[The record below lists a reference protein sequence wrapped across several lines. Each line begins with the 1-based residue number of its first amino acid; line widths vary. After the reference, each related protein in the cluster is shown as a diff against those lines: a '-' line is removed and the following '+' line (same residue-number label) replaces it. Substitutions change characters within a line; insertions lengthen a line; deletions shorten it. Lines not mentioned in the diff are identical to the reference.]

1 MVTNST
7 GLVLITGSSHGLL
20 SFREIWSLQELYSID
35 MNESGAIRCL
45 SFTEGKCKFPYD
57 VFHCA
62 LFFLSSGFIGLNV
75 F

>member
-35 MNESGAIRCL
+35 MNEGGAIRSL
-45 SFTEGKCKFPYD
+45 AFTEGMYLQHLGC
-57 VFHCA
+57 
-62 LFFLSSGFIGLNV
+62 LSPPVRLTSHLR
-75 F
+75 

>member
-35 MNESGAIRCL
+35 MNESGAIRSL
-45 SFTEGKCKFPYD
+45 AFTEGKRESD
-57 VFHCA
+57 VPSVQTRFYAECWH
-62 LFFLSSGFIGLNV
+62 
-75 F
+75 